1 MRKIELDI
9 RSPWALLITLMMG
22 AALMSVLAFADHDDD
37 NYEKQKA
44 NIDMANDGIVGYTHD
59 GLPVLE
65 SDIPEEDR
73 ETYIAKGLRSLD
85 IDVKLQKGLKAN
97 VLNENTLELFIN
109 DKIYTILL
117 GCVNAGTDEKA
128 NLTNIDFFD
137 WAVVGKI
144 EVGSQALVT
153 RNPVKNFG
161 NPALKEMMKNNDVRL
176 RSWDFRPRT
185 CVVVGIQIKT
195 IVEEE

>member
-1 MRKIELDI
+1 MNKINLDI
-9 RSPWALLITLMMG
+9 KSPWALLITLVMG
-22 AALMSVLAFADHDDD
+22 VSLMTVVALAEDEV
-37 NYEKQKA
+37 
-44 NIDMANDGIVGYTHD
+44 VGYTHD
-59 GLPVLE
+59 GIPVLE
-65 SDIPEEDR
+65 SDIPEEDRDR

-109 DKIYTILL
+109 EKVYTILL
-117 GCVNAGTDEKA
+117 NCVDAGTDNKA
-128 NLTNIDFFD
+128 SLTNIDFFD

-161 NPALKEMMKNNDVRL
+161 NPAIKEMMQNNDVRL

-185 CVVVGIQIKT
+185 CIVVGIQMKT
-195 IVEEE
+195 VEEK

>member
-1 MRKIELDI
+1 MRKIELNI
-9 RSPWALLITLMMG
+9 LSPWAFLISLVMFVTFISVI
-22 AALMSVLAFADHDDD
+22 ALADDEVVGHT
-37 NYEKQKA
+37 EH
-44 NIDMANDGIVGYTHD
+44 GI
-59 GLPVLE
+59 PVLE
-65 SDIPEEDR
+65 SELTEESK
-73 ETYIAKGLRSLD
+73 ESYVAKGLRSLD

-97 VLNENTLELFIN
+97 VLNENTLELFIG
-109 DKIYTILL
+109 DKVYTILL
-117 GCVNAGTDEKA
+117 NCVNAGTEEKA
-128 NLTNIDFFD
+128 SLTNIDFFD

-161 NPALKEMMKNNDVRL
+161 NPAIKEMMKNNDVRL

-195 IVEEE
+195 KVEE

>member
-1 MRKIELDI
+1 MRKIELNI
-9 RSPWALLITLMMG
+9 KSPWAFLITLCMG
-22 AALMSVLAFADHDDD
+22 VTFFTVIALADDEVVGHT
-37 NYEKQKA
+37 EH
-44 NIDMANDGIVGYTHD
+44 GI
-59 GLPVLE
+59 PVLE
-65 SDIPEEDR
+65 SELTEESK
-73 ETYIAKGLRSLD
+73 ESYVAKGLRSLD

-97 VLNENTLELFIN
+97 VLNENTLELFIG
-109 DKIYTILL
+109 DKVYTILL
-117 GCVNAGTDEKA
+117 NCVNAGTEEKA
-128 NLTNIDFFD
+128 SLTNIDFFD

-161 NPALKEMMKNNDVRL
+161 NPAIKEMMKNNDVRL

-195 IVEEE
+195 KVEE